1 MGAARILAIVWSS
14 APVTAPVRFA
24 HPWAPPVSLLHHP
37 TSSDGIDVVLWEL
50 LAADVESVEGVGA
63 IGAMLEQVLLGLRVF
78 LLRLVLAE
86 AVAATFHA
94 SRLDGE
100 DEVVVVLSV
109 EERHETLLAGEALV
123 DEQVLLIVA
132 HGVAE
137 IDIDDLPSVSLELM
151 LHHPVE
157 VLVIDGIV
165 AAQGGGV
172 VVEHDGVV
180 AVGCIVT
187 AEVVD
192 ECRQFPLV
200 LHVERLQDIQAVA
213 DGLATD
219 YPVDVGI
226 VVHAI
231 AERSIL
237 DDISISKTRESLT
250 P

>member
-1 MGAARILAIVWSS
+1 MR
-14 APVTAPVRFA
+14 
-24 HPWAPPVSLLHHP
+24 LHHP
-37 TSSDGIDVVLWEL
+37 TCPDGIDVVLGEL
-50 LAADVESVEGVGA
+50 LAADVEGVEGIGA
-63 IGAMLEQVLLGLRVF
+63 IGAVLQEILFRLGVF

-86 AVAATFHA
+86 TIAATLDA
-94 SRLDGE
+94 CRLDGE
-100 DEVVVVLSV
+100 DEIVVVLSV
-109 EERHETLLAGEALV
+109 EERHEALLAGEALV
-123 DEQVLLIVA
+123 DDQVLLVVA

-137 IDIDDLPSVSLELM
+137 IDIDDLPPVSLELM

-200 LHVERLQDIQAVA
+200 LHVERLQDIQPVA

-219 YPVDVGI
+219 NPVDVGV
-226 VVHAI
+226 VVHAN